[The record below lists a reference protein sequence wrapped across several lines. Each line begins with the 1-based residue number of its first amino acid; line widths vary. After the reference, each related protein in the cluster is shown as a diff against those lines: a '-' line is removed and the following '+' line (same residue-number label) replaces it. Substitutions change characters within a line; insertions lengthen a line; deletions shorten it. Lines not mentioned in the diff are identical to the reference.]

1 MERLLILN
9 PGSTSTKL
17 AVFDGEEPLF
27 VESITH
33 SAEELAPFDC
43 VADQYEFRREL
54 VLDCLKRHS
63 VPLDSLTAIVSRG
76 GLLTPIEAGAY
87 EVNDDMVWQL
97 KNKPQNEHASNVGAM
112 IARSISLQLGIP
124 AYIYDGVTVDELLP
138 INKLTGLPS
147 MRRKGMGHNLNTR
160 AAALRYA
167 RENGRDYKDITVIV
181 AHLGGGISVNL
192 HHNGKIED
200 FINDEEGPFSPERA
214 GGLPMFDV
222 IKECFSGRYDYKGMM
237 KLVKNQGGLMA
248 HLGTTDSRAVEQMI
262 QSGDAHAKLVYD
274 AMILNIA
281 KNIAK
286 CAPNVCGKVDA
297 ILLTGGID
305 LPESMQKLMEGWT
318 GIPVP
323 ILSVKGATYDTCQE
337 LLKLHGK
344 ISPEDYR
351 KITVALDA
359 FSEGVDKE
367 TLVNK
372 IFNFRSDR
380 VTPMMF
386 EFNLAEQ
393 AQKHRMRIVLPEGEE
408 LRILRAAESLCER
421 GIADIILL
429 GDTDAIQEK
438 IKKFGLKLQD
448 ATIIQPTA
456 SPRFNAYAQ
465 QYYEMRKSKGLTLE
479 QAQERMQD
487 STYFGTMMV
496 QIGDADGMVSGAVN
510 TTAHTIR
517 PAFEIIKTKPD
528 TSIVSSVFFMC
539 LKDRILVFG
548 DCAVNPNPTASQLAD
563 IAISSAHTAR
573 VFGVEPRVAMLSY
586 STGSSGKG
594 EAVDEVIEATKL
606 AHERAPE
613 LLLDGPIQYD
623 AAIDPEVARTK
634 APTSPVAGHASAPP
648 TRLPSAPSCRA
659 STSP

>member
-43 VADQYEFRREL
+43 VADQYVFRREL
-54 VLDCLKRHS
+54 VLDCLKRHDVS
-63 VPLDSLTAIVSRG
+63 LDSLTAIVSRG

-167 RENGRDYKDITVIV
+167 RESGRDYKDITVIV

-200 FINDEEGPFSPERA
+200 FISDEEGPFSPERA

-297 ILLTGGID
+297 ILLTGGIAYSQYVTSEIEKRVSF
-305 LPESMQKLMEGWT
+305 LA
-318 GIPVP
+318 PVVVYP
-323 ILSVKGATYDTCQE
+323 GEDEMRSLALGGLRVLRGQE
-337 LLKLHGK
+337 
-344 ISPEDYR
+344 
-351 KITVALDA
+351 TA
-359 FSEGVDKE
+359 
-367 TLVNK
+367 K
-372 IFNFRSDR
+372 IFHKS
-380 VTPMMF
+380 
-386 EFNLAEQ
+386 
-393 AQKHRMRIVLPEGEE
+393 
-408 LRILRAAESLCER
+408 ESAN
-421 GIADIILL
+421 G
-429 GDTDAIQEK
+429 
-438 IKKFGLKLQD
+438 
-448 ATIIQPTA
+448 
-456 SPRFNAYAQ
+456 
-465 QYYEMRKSKGLTLE
+465 
-479 QAQERMQD
+479 
-487 STYFGTMMV
+487 
-496 QIGDADGMVSGAVN
+496 
-510 TTAHTIR
+510 
-517 PAFEIIKTKPD
+517 
-528 TSIVSSVFFMC
+528 
-539 LKDRILVFG
+539 
-548 DCAVNPNPTASQLAD
+548 
-563 IAISSAHTAR
+563 
-573 VFGVEPRVAMLSY
+573 
-586 STGSSGKG
+586 
-594 EAVDEVIEATKL
+594 
-606 AHERAPE
+606 
-613 LLLDGPIQYD
+613 
-623 AAIDPEVARTK
+623 
-634 APTSPVAGHASAPP
+634 
-648 TRLPSAPSCRA
+648 
-659 STSP
+659 